1 MPLPQRE
8 EPGRALA
15 PEMGARERV
24 RMIGLAGW
32 AILFALLLT
41 WEGLGLIKKNGDWPT
56 ISDMFRAVTRPTAG
70 RWLIFA
76 LWLWIGWHLFIRGW
90 DFFLAGQIRNP
101 LHGDGGSEP
110 PRQLWTKVIIP
121 LVGFYAMLVGLLAA
135 NRRPR
140 RPPIKGKE
148 DRSAL
153 VRHAVRTTVA
163 GYLLFVTIIG
173 LYSVFAGSWTAGF
186 FRSSVWGGAFLAFVA
201 ALPTF
206 LILSRA
212 ESWLRNRRGAQTS

>member
-1 MPLPQRE
+1 MRITRQQRQ
-8 EPGRALA
+8 RASA
-15 PEMGARERV
+15 SDAQPAERV

-32 AILFALLLT
+32 AVLFALLLT
-41 WEGLGLIKKNGDWPT
+41 WEGLGLVKKNSDWPT

-101 LHGDGGSEP
+101 LHGDGGGEP
-110 PRQLWTKVIIP
+110 PRQLWTQVIIP
-121 LVGFYAMLVGLLAA
+121 LVGFYVMMVGLLAA
-135 NRRPR
+135 NRRPHR
-140 RPPIKGKE
+140 QPVRGPE
-148 DRSAL
+148 DRSTL
-153 VRHAVRTTVA
+153 VRHVFRVTVP

-173 LYSVFAGSWTAGF
+173 LYSLFAGSWASGF

-206 LILSRA
+206 LIVSRT
-212 ESWLRNRRGAQTS
+212 ESWLRRRRAAGPS